1 MASVSKELLYL
12 IAADA
17 IIFIHAGL
25 VAFII
30 LGLLLIYIGM
40 FRNWSWIRNIWYRVA
55 HLLCVGIVVLQ
66 SWLGIICPLTV
77 WEMAFRE
84 KAGNAVYS
92 GSFVAHWLESLLYYR
107 APDWV
112 FVIVYTVFGAFVLA
126 SWFVVRP
133 RQFSVAL

>member
-1 MASVSKELLYL
+1 MSKELLYL

-17 IIFIHAGL
+17 IIFVHVSL

-30 LGLLLIYIGM
+30 LGLLLIYVGM
-40 FRNWSWIRNIWYRVA
+40 FRNWSWVRNLRFRVA

-77 WEMAFRE
+77 WEMTFRE
-84 KAGNAVYS
+84 KAGYAVYS

-112 FVIVYTVFGAFVLA
+112 FVIVYTVFGALVLA
-126 SWFVVRP
+126 SWFVVHP
-133 RQFSVAL
+133 RQFSVAS